1 MHGGAV
7 MQSLLAKFYET
18 VIITL
23 AVFLLLAITAL
34 GIQSWRANHF
44 KSEFTLLDAKYK
56 TEVAEAKALAEQA
69 KASAAIKEKQWS
81 EQQLK
86 AEQNYNAKIK
96 QIKSDADLAQSSA
109 DSLSK
114 QLKIASRRLSS
125 ATKET
130 IIEYTNTSGD
140 ILEKC
145 ITEYK
150 EVAKAADGHAAD
162 AVRLREA
169 WPSE

>member
-1 MHGGAV
+1 
-7 MQSLLAKFYET
+7 MQAFLARFYET
-18 VIITL
+18 VIIVL
-23 AVFLLLAITAL
+23 AVFLLLAIAAL
-34 GIQSWRANHF
+34 GVQSWRVNHF
-44 KSEFTLLDAKYK
+44 KSEYTLLNAKYK

-69 KASAAIKEKQWS
+69 KASAALKEKQWS

-96 QIKSDADLAQSSA
+96 QIESDADLAQSSA

-114 QLKIASRRLSS
+114 QLKIANSRLSS
-125 ATKET
+125 ASKET
-130 IIEYTNTSGD
+130 IIEYTIANSD

-145 ITEYK
+145 ITEYQT
-150 EVAKAADGHAAD
+150 VAEKADGHAAD
-162 AVRLREA
+162 AEKLIEA

>member
-1 MHGGAV
+1 
-7 MQSLLAKFYET
+7 MQALLAKFYET

-23 AVFLLLAITAL
+23 VVFLLLAITAL

-56 TEVAEAKALAEQA
+56 TDVAEAKALAEQA
-69 KASAAIKEKQWS
+69 KASAALKEKRWS

-96 QIKSDADLAQSSA
+96 QIEFDSRLANASA

-114 QLKIASRRLSS
+114 QLKIASSRLSNS
-125 ATKET
+125 TKET
-130 IIEYTNTSGD
+130 IIEYTNTNSD

-145 ITEYK
+145 ITEYRA
-150 EVAKAADGHAAD
+150 VAKAADEHSID
-162 AVRLREA
+162 AERLIEI

>member
-1 MHGGAV
+1 
-7 MQSLLAKFYET
+7 MQAFLAKFYET
-18 VIITL
+18 VIITM

-34 GIQSWRANHF
+34 GVQSWRVYHF
-44 KSEFTLLDAKYK
+44 KSEYTLLNAKYK

-69 KASAAIKEKQWS
+69 KASAALKEKQWS

-114 QLKIASRRLSS
+114 QLKIASNRLSNAS
-125 ATKET
+125 KET
-130 IIEYTNTSGD
+130 IIEYSTANSD
-140 ILEKC
+140 ILENC
-145 ITEYK
+145 ITEYRT
-150 EVAKAADGHAAD
+150 VAEKADGHAAD
-162 AVRLREA
+162 AEKLIEA
-169 WPSE
+169 WPLN

>member
-1 MHGGAV
+1 
-7 MQSLLAKFYET
+7 MQAFLAKFYET
-18 VIITL
+18 VIITM

-34 GIQSWRANHF
+34 GVQSWRVNHF

-56 TEVAEAKALAEQA
+56 TEVAEAKAMAEQA
-69 KASAAIKEKQWS
+69 KASAALKEKQWS

-96 QIKSDADLAQSSA
+96 QIESDSRIANASA

-114 QLKIASRRLSS
+114 QLKIASSRLSS

-130 IIEYTNTSGD
+130 IIEYTNTSSD
-140 ILEKC
+140 ILENC
-145 ITEYK
+145 ITEYRT
-150 EVAKAADGHAAD
+150 VAEKADGHTAD
-162 AVRLREA
+162 AEKLIEA
-169 WPSE
+169 WPSK

>member
-1 MHGGAV
+1 
-7 MQSLLAKFYET
+7 MQAFLAKFYET
-18 VIITL
+18 VIFTL
-23 AVFLLLAITAL
+23 AVFLLLAITAF
-34 GIQSWRANHF
+34 GIQSWRVNHF

-56 TEVAEAKALAEQA
+56 TEVAEAKAMAEQA
-69 KASAAIKEKQWS
+69 KASAALKEKQWA

-114 QLKIASRRLSS
+114 QLKIASSRLSS

-130 IIEYTNTSGD
+130 IIEYTNTNSD
-140 ILEKC
+140 ILENC
-145 ITEYK
+145 ITEYRTLAEK
-150 EVAKAADGHAAD
+150 ADGHAAD
-162 AVRLREA
+162 AERLMEEG
-169 WPSE
+169 PSE

>member
-1 MHGGAV
+1 
-7 MQSLLAKFYET
+7 MQAFLAKFYET
-18 VIITL
+18 VIIVL

-34 GIQSWRANHF
+34 GVQSWRVNHF
-44 KSEFTLLDAKYK
+44 KSEYTLLDAKYK

-69 KASAAIKEKQWS
+69 KVSAALKEKQWS

-96 QIKSDADLAQSSA
+96 QIKSDADLANASA

-114 QLKIASRRLSS
+114 QLKIASSRLSS
-125 ATKET
+125 STKET
-130 IIEYTNTSGD
+130 IIEYTNTTGD

-145 ITEYK
+145 ITEYQ

-162 AVRLREA
+162 AERLREA

>member
-1 MHGGAV
+1 M
-7 MQSLLAKFYET
+7 MQAFLAKFYET
-18 VIITL
+18 VIIAM

-34 GIQSWRANHF
+34 GIQSWRVNHF
-44 KSEFTLLDAKYK
+44 KSEYTLLNAKYK

-69 KASAAIKEKQWS
+69 KASAVLKEKRWS

-114 QLKIASRRLSS
+114 QLKIAGSRLSS
-125 ATKET
+125 ASKET
-130 IIEYTNTSGD
+130 IVEYTIANSD
-140 ILEKC
+140 ILENC
-145 ITEYK
+145 ITEYRT
-150 EVAKAADGHAAD
+150 VAEKADGHAAD
-162 AVRLREA
+162 AERLRDA

>member
-1 MHGGAV
+1 M
-7 MQSLLAKFYET
+7 MQALLAKFYET
-18 VIITL
+18 VIIVL

-34 GIQSWRANHF
+34 GIQSWRVYHF
-44 KSEFTLLDAKYK
+44 KSEYTLLDAKYK

-69 KASAAIKEKQWS
+69 KASVALKEKQWS
-81 EQQLK
+81 EQKLK

-96 QIKSDADLAQSSA
+96 QIESDSRIANASA

-114 QLKIASRRLSS
+114 QLKVANSRLSS
-125 ATKET
+125 ASKET
-130 IIEYTNTSGD
+130 IIEYTNTNSD
-140 ILEKC
+140 ILENC
-145 ITEYK
+145 ITEYQ

-162 AVRLREA
+162 AERLREA

>member
-1 MHGGAV
+1 MI
-7 MQSLLAKFYET
+7 QSFLAKFYET
-18 VIITL
+18 VIIAM
-23 AVFLLLAITAL
+23 AVFLLLVITAFC
-34 GIQSWRANHF
+34 IQSWRVNHF
-44 KSEFTLLDAKYK
+44 KSEYTLLNAKYK
-56 TEVAEAKALAEQA
+56 TEVAEAKVLAEQA
-69 KASAAIKEKQWS
+69 RASAALKEKQWS

-114 QLKIASRRLSS
+114 QLKIASSRLSS

-130 IIEYTNTSGD
+130 IIEYSNTNSD
-140 ILEKC
+140 ILENC
-145 ITEYK
+145 ITEYRTMAEK
-150 EVAKAADGHAAD
+150 ADGHAAD
-162 AVRLREA
+162 AERLRDA

>member
-1 MHGGAV
+1 
-7 MQSLLAKFYET
+7 MQAFLAKFYET
-18 VIITL
+18 VII
-23 AVFLLLAITAL
+23 AMPVFLLLAITAL
-34 GIQSWRANHF
+34 GVQSWRVNHF
-44 KSEFTLLDAKYK
+44 KNEYTLLNAKYK
-56 TEVAEAKALAEQA
+56 TEVAEARALAEQA
-69 KASAAIKEKQWS
+69 KATAALKEKQWS

-96 QIKSDADLAQSSA
+96 QIESDSRIANASA
-109 DSLSK
+109 ISLSK
-114 QLKIASRRLSS
+114 QLKVANSRLSS